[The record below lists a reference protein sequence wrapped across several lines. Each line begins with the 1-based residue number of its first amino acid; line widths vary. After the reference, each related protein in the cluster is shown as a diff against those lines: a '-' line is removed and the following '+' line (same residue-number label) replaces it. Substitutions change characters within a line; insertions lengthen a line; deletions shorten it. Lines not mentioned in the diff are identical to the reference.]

1 MSEMVTNSTTS
12 SYVPL
17 DGITGTRFKTNSY
30 GFCEVIEYVNS
41 RKVVVRFDSGYV
53 TTSEMGQLRRGDVK
67 DKSLPNVRGIAY
79 NDYPHP
85 VKINNQHIPEY
96 RLWRNMIERVYFSLT
111 KAYKDVEICND
122 WLYFSNFKRDVESL
136 PNFDKFISEKWNLDK
151 DILVKGNKIYSPDT
165 CCFVPQELNSSF
177 GGLTNRTK
185 LPLGIKYCKRT
196 KKYVSQILINGKK
209 KTLGYF
215 KNPADAFYV
224 YKTRKEAWLKDLAEK
239 WKGVVDDKV
248 YFAIKNYEVCIDD

>member
-17 DGITGTRFKTNSY
+17 DGITGTRFKTNNY
-30 GFCEVIEYVNS
+30 GFCEVVEYVSN

-67 DKSLPNVRGIAY
+67 DKSLPNIRGVAY

-85 VKINNQHIPEY
+85 VKIDHQHIPEY
-96 RLWRNMIERVYFSLT
+96 VLWRNVIERSFFNLT
-111 KAYKDVEICND
+111 NAYKNVEMCDD
-122 WLYFSNFKRDVESL
+122 WLHFSKFKRDITSM
-136 PNFDKFISEKWNLDK
+136 PNFNEFLNEGWHLDK
-151 DILVKGNKIYSPDT
+151 DILVKGSKLYSPET
-165 CCFVPQELNSSF
+165 CCFVPKELNSSF
-177 GGLTNRTK
+177 VGLKNRTK
-185 LPLGIKYCKRT
+185 LPLGVKYCKKT
-196 KKYVSQILINGKK
+196 KKYVSQILLNGEKK
-209 KTLGYF
+209 GLGYF

-239 WKGVVDDKV
+239 WKGKIDDKV